1 MLLSQG
7 LSKGADERLT
17 HRFAFIKVEPSI
29 TISICLSEGFFYET
43 GELLSHPFHF
53 LLLHLGSFVD
63 EVVEH
68 QLFVK
73 VDTDELSWRSL
84 HNILDAFGEAG
95 LDLNVHLHVDCLS
108 GLRIH
113 LKTPDEDLRP
123 VGGATNQELV
133 LIASFVANDHGRGV
147 DETEDL

>member
-1 MLLSQG
+1 MGDDGEVDSNKLS
-7 LSKGADERLT
+7 R
-17 HRFAFIKVEPSI
+17 
-29 TISICLSEGFFYET
+29 
-43 GELLSHPFHF
+43 
-53 LLLHLGSFVD
+53 
-63 EVVEH
+63 
-68 QLFVK
+68 
-73 VDTDELSWRSL
+73 RSL
-84 HNILDAFGEAG
+84 HNILDALGEAS

-108 GLRIH
+108 GLGIH